1 METSVPPE
9 VISSHLRTLSC
20 SGLHVNLVYKLVIC
34 LECSEAL
41 DYRYLRGHVTQHGL
55 TCPPEDELIAILQDL
70 HLAGP
75 PPLSAFHVIPPIVGL
90 KLTDGFTCLAES
102 CGINVGSRASLM
114 RHREECHVGLAVSSE
129 PCQVHRIY
137 GFRGCQLVVRVD
149 PSLAVVRS
157 HGTLAE
163 YLAVMRP
170 KEQRSLLPLQP
181 SDDPRKTTGF
191 LHQSK
196 WLQTV
201 SGRSTQDVLSLVARP
216 KNGDIFFP
224 VVQAVKTNFKRMW
237 DDVESMEVLPRR
249 HIHTPKGFVAHHLDL
264 FFFHLFSP
272 ISNLDSAELENR
284 PFGRPQTEEYLSRC
298 ANHWAMYICALLRS
312 LDSRPLVFALSQQQL
327 EHCRLLSLALAENAD
342 LSEPVQSLS
351 FSLISTYTSDV
362 QRDNSLCPLS
372 RFITFWHLRED
383 GTFQPP
389 SAITPNLASITYCF
403 RAVAILEARTRM
415 LADPSIIF
423 ME

>member
-264 FFFHLFSP
+264 FFFTYFLPS
-272 ISNLDSAELENR
+272 
-284 PFGRPQTEEYLSRC
+284 
-298 ANHWAMYICALLRS
+298 
-312 LDSRPLVFALSQQQL
+312 V
-327 EHCRLLSLALAENAD
+327 
-342 LSEPVQSLS
+342 
-351 FSLISTYTSDV
+351 ISTP
-362 QRDNSLCPLS
+362 QNSRIDRLDALKPRNTYLDAQIIGPCIYAPFSVLWTRVHWFS
-372 RFITFWHLRED
+372 RFPSNSWNTVGSSVLPWLRTPTFRN
-383 GTFQPP
+383 P
-389 SAITPNLASITYCF
+389 SNPC
-403 RAVAILEARTRM
+403 
-415 LADPSIIF
+415 PSH
-423 ME
+423 